1 MLLHN
6 RVNPNLIGKR
16 AEDDDEDEQGN
27 DDEGAVTVTLLL
39 KELRRLI

>member
-16 AEDDDEDEQGN
+16 AEDDDEDEDEQGN
-27 DDEGAVTVTLLL
+27 TTKAQFNCHALA
-39 KELRRLI
+39 